1 MAPISKSY
9 RFISSR
15 FTSFA
20 FFFFSFFFFFFFFEL
35 FRKLAPFST
44 RRSRSLVFL
53 AHLCALPARSSR
65 SSFYLFIYL
74 FIYFS
79 LYLIHFTIICSVSCC
94 NGRCQHL
101 HSICRDALR
110 LPGRSLNY
118 WHWFQDSWPCLVILK
133 RRTGAWSKA
142 VVSNGPVQWCQRA

>member
-20 FFFFSFFFFFFFFEL
+20 FFFFL
-35 FRKLAPFST
+35 FWIVSKVGAIFNETLPFSGLLGPPLRT
-44 RRSRSLVFL
+44 SCSLFSL
-53 AHLCALPARSSR
+53 FSL
-65 SSFYLFIYL
+65 FFLFIYL
-74 FIYFS
+74 FLFFFS

>member
-20 FFFFSFFFFFFFFEL
+20 FFFFSFLNCFESWRHFQRDAPVLWSSWPTFAHFLLALLALL
-35 FRKLAPFST
+35 FIYS
-44 RRSRSLVFL
+44 
-53 AHLCALPARSSR
+53 
-65 SSFYLFIYL
+65 FIYL
-74 FIYFS
+74 FFS